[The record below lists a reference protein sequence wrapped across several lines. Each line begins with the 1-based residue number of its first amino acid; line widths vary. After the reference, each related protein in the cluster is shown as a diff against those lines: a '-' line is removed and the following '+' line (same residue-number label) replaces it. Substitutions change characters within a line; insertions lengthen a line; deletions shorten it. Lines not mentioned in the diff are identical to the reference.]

1 VKKSST
7 VSSTSLTFN
16 LANIVFSITIAR
28 WVSESMRPFNIVKDR
43 GLCWLCKTGQ
53 PHFYL
58 PDRTTVTKDVKFLY
72 GWSECQLAE
81 ELQVIDSI
89 TYLLINPKSFRQNYR
104 GLLAYQLDCW
114 TSLNHCA
121 FMNMLVMWI
130 QDGEPVTA
138 LLNFIELAK
147 SHLGHNMAEALVE
160 TFNRYG
166 IAHKVS
172 TSSIRV
178 ET

>member
-1 VKKSST
+1 M
-7 VSSTSLTFN
+7 VSSTSLTFD
-16 LANIVFSITIAR
+16 LANIGFSVTIAR

-43 GLCWLCKTGQ
+43 GLRWLCKTGR

-58 PDRTTVTKDVKFLY
+58 PDRTTVAKDVKFLY
-72 GWSECQLAE
+72 GWSERQLAE

-89 TYLLINPKSFRQNYR
+89 TYLLINLKSFQQNYR

-114 TSLNHCA
+114 TSPNHRA
-121 FMNMLVMWI
+121 FMNMLVTWI
-130 QDGEPVTA
+130 RDGEPVTA
-138 LLNFIELAK
+138 LLDFIELAK
-147 SHLGHNMAEALVE
+147 SHSGHNMAEALVE

-172 TSSIRV
+172 SSSIQV
-178 ET
+178 GT